1 MGTHHDHHGH
11 SHAGHSHGG
20 HAHGAH
26 SHAGHSHDGHGRHD
40 DERRLLWALG
50 LTGSFMIVEAIG
62 GFLAGSLALVAD
74 AGHMLTDT
82 AALWLAW
89 FAARVARRPATPD
102 RSYGQHRF
110 QVLAAFVNGATL
122 IAIAAWIV
130 IEAAQRFFEPVPVA
144 GGLMLI
150 VAVAGLA
157 VNGGAFFLL
166 HGGGRENL
174 NVQGAL
180 LHVVGDLLG
189 SVAAIVAAGVI
200 LATGWTPI
208 DPILSVLV
216 ALLILRSALAITRR
230 SWHLLMEGTPEGI
243 DVGALR
249 KDLMTAVPGVVDV
262 HHLHVWALTPER
274 PIVTL
279 HARIADAADDQAA
292 LHALQDR
299 LSEAF
304 GLHHATIQIERGICA
319 EERPRRDAAAVDGS
333 H

>member
-1 MGTHHDHHGH
+1 MSTHHDHHGHAHAGHSHAGH
-11 SHAGHSHGG
+11 SHAGHSHGSHG
-20 HAHGAH
+20 H
-26 SHAGHSHDGHGRHD
+26 HD

-62 GFLAGSLALVAD
+62 GLLAGSLALVAD

-89 FAARVARRPATPD
+89 FAVRVARRPATPD

-157 VNGGAFFLL
+157 VNGGAFVLL

-249 KDLMTAVPGVVDV
+249 QDLMTAVPGVVDV

-279 HARIADAADDQAA
+279 HARIADTADDQAV

-319 EERPRRDAAAVDGS
+319 EKRPRRDAAAVDGS

>member
-1 MGTHHDHHGH
+1 MSTHHDHHGHPHAGHSHAGH
-11 SHAGHSHGG
+11 SHAGHSHGSHG
-20 HAHGAH
+20 HN
-26 SHAGHSHDGHGRHD
+26 D

-130 IEAAQRFFEPVPVA
+130 FEAAQRFFEPVPVA

-157 VNGGAFFLL
+157 VNAGAFFLL

-200 LATGWTPI
+200 LTTGWTPI

-249 KDLMTAVPGVVDV
+249 QDLMTAVPGVVDV
-262 HHLHVWALTPER
+262 HHVHVWALTPER

-279 HARIADAADDQAA
+279 HARITDAANDQAV

-299 LSEAF
+299 LSDAF
-304 GLHHATIQIERGICA
+304 GLHHATIQIERGLCA
-319 EERPRRDAAAVDGS
+319 EERPRRGTAAARAS